1 MLDTH
6 DIFIKVID
14 FLMEEIRNLR
24 REKNDLVAR
33 INMLEHENKTL
44 KEKYLIFTK
53 NSDIIYT

>member
-14 FLMEEIRNLR
+14 FLIEEIKNIR

-33 INMLEHENKTL
+33 INMLEHENRIL
-44 KEKYLIFTK
+44 KEKILDLY
-53 NSDIIYT
+53 